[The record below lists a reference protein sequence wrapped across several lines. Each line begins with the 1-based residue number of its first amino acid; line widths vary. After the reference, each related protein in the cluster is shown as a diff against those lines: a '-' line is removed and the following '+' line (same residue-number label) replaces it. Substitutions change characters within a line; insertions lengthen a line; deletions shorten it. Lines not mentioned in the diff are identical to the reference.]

1 MYSSFTYMW
10 ILAILILVVKYLK
23 VEFKVQKWLHKVTRR
38 FIIYIVIVVLV
49 MLMIIEKASLL
60 EAE

>member
-49 MLMIIEKASLL
+49 MLMIIEKASML